1 MHNAMA
7 NKIRVLVV
15 DDSYFMKK
23 LITELLL
30 SDPNLE
36 VVGVARDGL
45 EAVEKAREL
54 KPDVITMDYNM
65 PQMNGVEA
73 VKKILSDKECGDP
86 GIIMVSAYTSKDSE
100 TALEA
105 LRAGAVDFVQKPSGE
120 LSFDIEKVK
129 DELLQKVRVAA
140 KAHIVRFPESLEV
153 REKKGVGVQ
162 KTAQKVIVIGASTGG
177 PPLVEEILKGLP
189 KDFSAAVVV
198 VQHMPDF
205 FTQKFAE
212 RLDRIVPMPVRW
224 VQEGDIMRSGMIFIA
239 PAHTEIEIKTEQD
252 KRVFRC
258 FDYAADY
265 KGIHPSIDHTMS
277 EIASVF
283 SEKTLG
289 VILTGMGEDGLLG
302 MASVKKY
309 GGTTI
314 AQDPETATID
324 SMPDSVIK
332 AKLADHIF
340 RPEKI
345 AEYLIKWIR

>member
-1 MHNAMA
+1 MHNVGT

-23 LITELLL
+23 LIAELLL
-30 SDPNLE
+30 SDPNIE
-36 VVGVARDGL
+36 VVGVAKDGL

-65 PQMNGVEA
+65 PHMNGVEA
-73 VKKILSDKECGDP
+73 VKKILAEKECGDP

-129 DELLQKVRVAA
+129 DELLQKVYLAA
-140 KAHIVRFPESLEV
+140 KATIVRFPDS
-153 REKKGVGVQ
+153 REILHKPIAGSQGM
-162 KTAQKVIVIGASTGG
+162 AQKVVVIGASTGG
-177 PPLVEEILKGLP
+177 PPLVEEILRELP
-189 KDFSAAVVV
+189 KDFSAAVII

-212 RLDRIVPMPVRW
+212 RLNKIVPMTVRW
-224 VQEGDIMRSGMIFIA
+224 AQNGDVLSSGTIFIA
-239 PAHTEIEIKTEQD
+239 PANTELEIKTENEH
-252 KRVFRC
+252 KVFQC
-258 FDYAADY
+258 SDYRSDY
-265 KGIHPSIDHTMS
+265 KGIHPSIDHTMA
-277 EIASVF
+277 EIAHVF
-283 SEKTLG
+283 SENTLG

-302 MASVKKY
+302 MAAVKKY
-309 GGTTI
+309 GGTTV

-324 SMPDSVIK
+324 SMPDSIIR
-332 AKLADHIF
+332 AKLADHVL

-345 AEYLIKWIR
+345 AEYLIKWIH